1 MSVLWSVYLAVTFI
15 SHTHCTL
22 SPENEVPLRTTTWL
36 NDGKNIPVHLSKGH
50 THRFHF
56 TLRKKMPALML
67 TVSPCSGSVEWHLTA
82 HTLKDKP
89 AKNHYWSFK
98 KSEPEVWW
106 RKSTNEK
113 TLHSYSGSAVD
124 TYMGPALH
132 PISIYTLQIK
142 STQDDTH
149 AHVYLHEG
157 PAPWGVF
164 PELPFDPRVH
174 LLGVG
179 MSSVTLTW
187 NPSPTV
193 LKTLHTH
200 THTHP
205 YKYCVTVNSKHNY
218 RSLCA
223 AQEEKRAMCACE
235 EMESVC
241 TVSDLLPNTLYY
253 FDLFVID
260 RMNSTSAAYIGT
272 VAHTHTESHTHKEPH
287 IHSVTPLR
295 EGQVQWVTLSSG
307 AGERQSFRFRPR
319 GGQKKGLLTL
329 LSCNNAHTHTLTVSV
344 SAQGNELTSQ
354 DVGDQLVQMWL
365 QGFSSYLIQLR
376 LAASHTY
383 TAESETLCLKMQ
395 ASSAFHR
402 REAPAL
408 PHTLHIKSFNTLR
421 TCSSV
426 TLAWMGTEER
436 GLYCLY
442 RRRADMQNG
451 TVGNSLKRGRQRS
464 ETGADRGLWSGP
476 RTEKG
481 QDIMTCSEQK
491 SKTGRNQV
499 KPRKQR
505 SDIDRCLTP
514 DSRPPD
520 QRVLCKYFQ
529 ELDARRAVTTA
540 TVSGLEAETL
550 YTFDIYL
557 MRRWALPV
565 KYHSKTVRT
574 RRDC

>member
-1 MSVLWSVYLAVTFI
+1 W
-15 SHTHCTL
+15 L
-22 SPENEVPLRTTTWL
+22 S
-36 NDGKNIPVHLSKGH
+36 DGKNTPVHLSKGH
-50 THRFHF
+50 AHRLHF
-56 TLRKKMPALML
+56 TLRKKTTALML
-67 TVSPCSGSVEWHLTA
+67 IVSPCSGSVEWHLTA
-82 HTLKDKP
+82 QTLKDKP
-89 AKNHYWSFK
+89 AKDHYWSFK

-106 RKSTNEK
+106 RKSANEK
-113 TLHSYSGSAVD
+113 ILHTYSGSAAD
-124 TYMGPALH
+124 TYEGPALH
-132 PISIYTLQIK
+132 PVSIYTLQIK
-142 STQDDTH
+142 STQGDTH

-157 PAPWGVF
+157 PAPWGLF

-187 NPSPTV
+187 NPSPSV
-193 LKTLHTH
+193 LKELHTH
-200 THTHP
+200 THTQQ
-205 YKYCVTVNSKHNY
+205 YEYCVTVNRKHNY

-223 AQEEKRAMCACE
+223 AQEENRGTKDEWKKRAVCVCE

-241 TVSDLLPNTLYY
+241 TISDLLPNTLYY
-253 FDLFVID
+253 FDVFVTD
-260 RMNSTSAAYIGT
+260 RMNGTSAAYTGT
-272 VAHTHTESHTHKEPH
+272 AAHTHVESRAHTEPHTHR
-287 IHSVTPLR
+287 VTQLR

-307 AGERQSFRFRPR
+307 ADERRSFRFRPR

-329 LSCNNAHTHTLTVSV
+329 LNCNNAHTHTLSVSV
-344 SAQGNELTSQ
+344 SARGNELTSQ
-354 DVGDQLVQMWL
+354 EVGDGLVQMWL

-376 LAASHTY
+376 LSASHMHA
-383 TAESETLCLKMQ
+383 AERKTLCVKMQ

-442 RRRADMQNG
+442 RRRADIQSETGGDN
-451 TVGNSLKRGRQRS
+451 VKRARQRS
-464 ETGADRGLWSGP
+464 ETGGDQRLWGGP
-476 RTEKG
+476 RSETG
-481 QDIMTCSEQK
+481 QDLMMCSDQK
-491 SKTGRNQV
+491 RKTGRIRAKHRERMN
-499 KPRKQR
+499 
-505 SDIDRCLTP
+505 DTDRCLAP
-514 DSRPPD
+514 ESRPPD

-540 TVSGLEAETL
+540 TVNGLEPETL

-565 KYHSKTVRT
+565 KYHSKTVKT